1 MRQQQRAIESEYEDK
16 IRTVQE
22 QLQSEK
28 EGRVALQEEL
38 QRLREE
44 KMNAS
49 LRSVLQHILYLI
61 VHYTYDTLYAIFLL
75 FIYYNSQS
83 DCHSLPQHQ

>member
-1 MRQQQRAIESEYEDK
+1 MRQQQRAIENEYEDK

-49 LRSVLQHILYLI
+49 LRSVLQHT
-61 VHYTYDTLYAIFLL
+61 YTMFNCTLHI
-75 FIYYNSQS
+75 
-83 DCHSLPQHQ
+83 

>member
-49 LRSVLQHILYLI
+49 LRSVQQHILCLI
-61 VHYTYDTLYAIFLL
+61 VRYTHDTLYVIYLL
-75 FIYYNSQS
+75 FVI
-83 DCHSLPQHQ
+83 